1 MAATRG
7 RWSPFLKL
15 SEQHLSDCLMG
26 SCFLIILFLG
36 FFFPWLHGAA
46 PGILVP

>member
-36 FFFPWLHGAA
+36 FFSLGYTVQ
-46 PGILVP
+46 LLES